1 MDEEIYILGTGGSSP
16 LARGLPRPHPLRRVG
31 ARIIPARAGFTR
43 SRRRPHAPSTDHPRS
58 RGVYG
63 RFRAGREGFPGSS
76 PLARGLPPTSGA
88 PSPTPRIIP
97 ARAGF
102 TPPLLRDAPHGAD
115 HPRSRGVYRLWFLWT
130 SSSKG
135 SSPLARGL
143 LVEDTERVEKQ
154 GIIPARAGFTFFSAV
169 AFCAVE
175 DHPRSRGVYGD
186 GENNYW
192 SEHGSSPLARGLLP
206 QMPPRQ
212 CPGRIIP
219 ARAGFTGAAAH
230 SAVGRRDH
238 PRSRG
243 VYERA
248 RR

>member
-115 HPRSRGVYRLWFLWT
+115 HPRSRGVYCTGSTRT
-130 SSSKG
+130 AVRAG

-143 LVEDTERVEKQ
+143 RDAGVLERVH
-154 GIIPARAGFTFFSAV
+154 V
-169 AFCAVE
+169 
-175 DHPRSRGVYGD
+175 
-186 GENNYW
+186 
-192 SEHGSSPLARGLLP
+192 
-206 QMPPRQ
+206 
-212 CPGRIIP
+212 RIIP
-219 ARAGFTGAAAH
+219 ARAGFTIVGAG
-230 SAVGRRDH
+230 SVYDVKDH

-243 VYERA
+243 VYSCRS
-248 RR
+248 